1 MKRRTAIIT
10 TIVAFIVPFLLL
22 GTYALSSLSHTPVRE
37 ANTTPQ
43 SKYDVGPPDASE
55 LLELVNAE
63 RAKYGV
69 APLVMDDR
77 LNQSAQMKA
86 DDMVTYN
93 YFSHINHDGRH
104 GYQYVF
110 DTAPGTCTQAGE
122 NIQATPNGT
131 SRTAFNRWVNSKS
144 HHDAMINPKNTH
156 TGFGVSHDDYLK
168 ASEVDPSLHYN
179 GGNSSNVYISVEH
192 FCVAR

>member
-1 MKRRTAIIT
+1 MKRRTAIII
-10 TIVAFIVPFLLL
+10 TIVALIVPFLLL
-22 GTYALSSLSHTPVRE
+22 GTYSLSSTRATPPTE
-37 ANTTPQ
+37 AKTAPQ
-43 SKYDVGPPDASE
+43 SKYDVGAPDAGE

-93 YFSHINHDGRH
+93 YFGHVNHDG
-104 GYQYVF
+104 
-110 DTAPGTCTQAGE
+110 TQAYQVIGRLAGASCSYASE
-122 NIQATPNGT
+122 NIRDNDEYINT
-131 SRTAFNRWVNSKS
+131 SREAFDAWVVSKP
-144 HHDAMINPKNTH
+144 HHDAMLATKYSL
-156 TGFGVSHDDYLK
+156 TGFGIRNDQV
-168 ASEVDPSLHYN
+168 
-179 GGNSSNVYISVEH
+179 VEH